1 MTRLMQRVLT
11 VKVGGQPYALPLDS
25 VEMTFDLNGSSKR
38 GIGRGDR
45 VVLYRG
51 QTLPLHDLADLLGAA
66 EAPTARAGVVIW
78 AGGRRRVFGV
88 DDLVGQST
96 VDVHRLPAALDSRTC
111 SGVLLDGDEIV
122 PLLDPGA
129 CAGAYSLEEDDLGF
143 DELQRSALGEIANI
157 GSGHAATALSQL
169 LGKAV
174 DISHADA
181 LLTTLAQAAD
191 RLGAAAETSAVVDT
205 PVAEGG
211 RILMLFPEGAAA
223 ELCTLLGTTI
233 DDELGQSALREIGNI
248 LGSSYLNALVQLT
261 GVPLEPEPPQI
272 EIDLLGH
279 VVERRLTGGAQ
290 PNDPAILMRSM
301 LTVESSD
308 ASFSFLFVPQIG
320 GVDRLLT
327 SLGVGSPTAA

>member
-1 MTRLMQRVLT
+1 MRVLT
-11 VKVGGQPYALPLDS
+11 VRVGGQPYALPLDS
-25 VEMTFDLNGSSKR
+25 VEMTFDLEGASKR
-38 GIGRGDR
+38 GIGRGER

-51 QTLPLHDLADLLGAA
+51 QTLPLHDLRDLLELETGAA
-66 EAPTARAGVVIW
+66 NAGIVIW
-78 AGGRRRVFGV
+78 AGGRCRVFGV
-88 DDLVGQST
+88 DELVGQST
-96 VDVHRLPAALDSRTC
+96 VEVHRLPASLDSRTC
-111 SGVLLDGDEIV
+111 TGVVLADEEIV

-129 CAGAYSLEEDDLGF
+129 CVGAYSLGEDDLGF
-143 DELQRSALGEIANI
+143 DAMQRSALAEIANI

-174 DISHADA
+174 DISWADA

-191 RLGAAAETSAVVDT
+191 SLGAAAETSAVVDT

-223 ELCTLLGTTI
+223 ELCRLLGTTI
-233 DDELGQSALREIGNI
+233 EEEIGQSALREIGNI
-248 LGSSYLNALVQLT
+248 LGASYLNALVEMT

-279 VVERRLTGGAQ
+279 VVERRLTGGAR
-290 PNDPAILMRSM
+290 PDDPAILMRSK
-301 LTVESSD
+301 LTIESSD

-320 GVDRLLT
+320 AVDKLLT
-327 SLGVGSPTAA
+327 SLGVGAAA

>member
-1 MTRLMQRVLT
+1 MRVLT
-11 VKVGGQPYALPLDS
+11 VRVGGQPYALPLDS
-25 VEMTFDLNGSSKR
+25 VEMTFDLEGASKR
-38 GIGRGDR
+38 GIGSGER

-51 QTLPLHDLADLLGAA
+51 QTLPLHDLCELLALDVQ
-66 EAPTARAGVVIW
+66 APARAGIVIW

-88 DDLVGQST
+88 DELVGQST
-96 VDVHRLPAALDSRTC
+96 VEVHHLPASLDSRTC
-111 SGVLLDGDEIV
+111 TGVLLAGEEIV
-122 PLLDPGA
+122 PVLDPGA
-129 CAGAYSLEEDDLGF
+129 CVGAYSLDEDDLGF
-143 DELQRSALGEIANI
+143 DAMQRSALAEIANI

-174 DISHADA
+174 DISWADA

-191 RLGAAAETSAVVDT
+191 SLGAAAETSAVVDT

-223 ELCTLLGTTI
+223 ELCRLLGTTI
-233 DDELGQSALREIGNI
+233 EDEIGQSALREIGNI
-248 LGSSYLNALVQLT
+248 LGASYLNALVEMT

-279 VVERRLTGGAQ
+279 VVERRLTGGSNPA
-290 PNDPAILMRSM
+290 DPAILMRSR

-320 GVDRLLT
+320 AVDQLLD
-327 SLGVGSPTAA
+327 SLGVGSPAAA

>member
-1 MTRLMQRVLT
+1 MQRVLT
-11 VKVGGQPYALPLDS
+11 VRVGGRPYALPLES
-25 VEMTFDLNGSSKR
+25 VEMTFDLDGASKR
-38 GIGRGDR
+38 GIGHGDR

-51 QTLPLHDLADLLGAA
+51 QTLPLHDLAELLDVDERPPAK
-66 EAPTARAGVVIW
+66 AGVVIW

-88 DDLVGQST
+88 DDLVGQSV
-96 VDVHRLPAALDSRTC
+96 VDVHPLPAALDSRTC
-111 SGVLLDGDEIV
+111 SGVLLEGDQIV
-122 PLLDPGA
+122 PVLDPGA
-129 CAGAYSLEEDDLGF
+129 CVGAYSLEDDDLGY
-143 DELQRSALGEIANI
+143 DDMQRSALGEIANI

-223 ELCTLLGTTI
+223 ELCRLLGTTI
-233 DDELGQSALREIGNI
+233 EDELGQSALREIGNI
-248 LGSSYLNALVQLT
+248 LGSSYLNALVELT

-279 VVERRLTGGAQ
+279 VVERRLTAGAKAT
-290 PNDPAILMRSM
+290 DPAILMRSK

-308 ASFSFLFVPQIG
+308 ATFSFLFVPQIG
-320 GVDRLLT
+320 AVDQLLT
-327 SLGVGSPTAA
+327 SLGVGSPVAA

>member
-1 MTRLMQRVLT
+1 MQRVLT
-11 VKVGGQPYALPLDS
+11 VKVGGRPYALPLES
-25 VEMTFDLNGSSKR
+25 VEMTFDLDGASKR

-51 QTLPLHDLADLLGAA
+51 QTLPLHDLAELLDTP
-66 EAPTARAGVVIW
+66 EHPAPKAGVVIW

-88 DDLVGQST
+88 DDLVGQS
-96 VDVHRLPAALDSRTC
+96 VEAVVQLPAALDSRTC
-111 SGVLLDGDEIV
+111 SGVLLAGDEIV
-122 PLLDPGA
+122 PVLDPGA
-129 CAGAYSLEEDDLGF
+129 CVGAYSLEEDDLGF
-143 DELQRSALGEIANI
+143 DDMQRSALGEIANI
-157 GSGHAATALSQL
+157 GSGHAATALSLL

-223 ELCTLLGTTI
+223 ELCRLLGTTI
-233 DDELGQSALREIGNI
+233 EDEIGQSALREIGNI
-248 LGSSYLNALVQLT
+248 LGSSYLNALVELT

-279 VVERRLTGGAQ
+279 VVERRLTGGAKAT
-290 PNDPAILMRSM
+290 DPAILMRSK

-308 ASFSFLFVPQIG
+308 ATFSFLFVPQIG
-320 GVDRLLT
+320 AVDQLLT
-327 SLGVGSPTAA
+327 SLGLGSPAAA